1 MDNILGLLNMLFLVD
16 LEDPTIVE
24 VLGLKV
30 DTPADERLMGLSNR
44 IQDQYRNMTPD
55 TLTSISTNGKLT
67 SENPW
72 IIASSIYKI
81 LSRMESKTWD
91 NPNCLVVAN
100 IVLVGT
106 PGNPVPLSAIHIASN
121 IIKAHNQIGHVTK
134 VRLVVSNLHEMAIL

>member
-1 MDNILGLLNMLFLVD
+1 MDSILGLLNMLFLVD
-16 LEDPTIVE
+16 LEDSSLVE
-24 VLGLKV
+24 AIGLKV
-30 DTPADERLMGLSNR
+30 DSPADERLMGLSNR
-44 IQDQYRNMTPD
+44 IQDQYRNMTPE
-55 TLTSISTNGKLT
+55 TLTSISVNGKMA

-106 PGNPVPLSAIHIASN
+106 PDKPVPLSAIHVASS
-121 IIKAHNQIGHVTK
+121 IIKSHNQLGHVTK
-134 VRLVVSNLHEMAIL
+134 VQLVISNLHEMAIL